1 MQASSKLYRMS
12 WLLLVLSLPTA
23 NATVRMRAWRSIK
36 ALGAASLR
44 DGVYLLPAQPDH
56 FEKLG
61 VIASDVREAGG
72 VAHVLPTDCPE
83 AGEFSALF
91 DRLEDYEVLLS
102 AITELRGRLSPESVM
117 EVMKET
123 RKLRKRFTRLSQI
136 DFFPGAA
143 VDRTDMALQQ
153 LETDANRVLSPDE
166 PEPALG
172 AIRHLDRADY
182 QGRLWATRQRPWVDR
197 LASAWLIGR
206 FIDLSARFLW
216 LASPD
221 DCPDEALGFDFDGA
235 TFTHVTEK
243 VTFETLLASFDLHQ
257 PALQRIGAMV
267 HYLDVGGHQ
276 PPEASGVECVLMGL
290 RETHT
295 DDDQLLLAA
304 NQVFDSLHATYTKG
318 K

>member
-1 MQASSKLYRMS
+1 MS
-12 WLLLVLSLPTA
+12 WLLLILSLPTE

-44 DGVYLLPAQPDH
+44 DGVYLLPARPDH
-56 FEKLG
+56 AEKLEA
-61 VIASDVREAGG
+61 IARDVRDAGG
-72 VAHVLPTDCPE
+72 IAHVLHANGPE
-83 AGEFSALF
+83 TGEFPALF
-91 DRLEDYEVLLS
+91 DRSEDYEALHP
-102 AITELRGRLSPESVM
+102 AIAELRAMLLQESAL

-123 RKLRKRFTRLSQI
+123 RKLRKRFTRLSRI

-143 VDRTDMALQQ
+143 RNRADKALQK
-153 LETDANRVLSPDE
+153 LETDANRALSPDE
-166 PEPALG
+166 PLPESRT
-172 AIRHLDRADY
+172 IRRLDRADY
-182 QGRLWATRQRPWVDR
+182 QGRVWATRHRPWVDR

-206 FIDLSARFLW
+206 FIDPAARFLW

-235 TFTHVTEK
+235 AFTHVGEK
-243 VTFETLLASFDLHQ
+243 VTFETLLASFNLGV
-257 PALQRIGAMV
+257 PALQRIGELV

-290 RETHT
+290 RETHS
-295 DDDQLLLAA
+295 DDHQLLLAA
-304 NQVFDSLHATYTKG
+304 NQVFDSLYATYTKG

>member
-1 MQASSKLYRMS
+1 MK
-12 WLLLVLSLPTA
+12 WLLLILSLPTE
-23 NATVRMRAWRSIK
+23 NTTVRMRAWRSIK
-36 ALGAASLR
+36 AWGAASLR
-44 DGVYLLPAQPDH
+44 DGVYLLPANPDH
-56 FEKLG
+56 AEKLEA
-61 VIASDVREAGG
+61 VAHDVREAGG
-72 VAHVLPTDCPE
+72 VAHVLPTDDPE
-83 AGEFSALF
+83 VDEFPALF
-91 DRLEDYEVLLS
+91 DRSGDYEALQS
-102 AITELRGRLSPESVM
+102 AITELCGRLSPESAM

-143 VDRTDMALQQ
+143 VDRTDTALQQ
-153 LETDANRVLSPDE
+153 LETDANRALSPDE
-166 PEPALG
+166 PLPAPG
-172 AIRHLDRADY
+172 IIRRLKRTDY
-182 QGRLWATRQRPWVDR
+182 QGRVWATRRRPWVDR

-235 TFTHVTEK
+235 TFTHVAEK

-257 PALQRIGAMV
+257 PALQRIGEMV